1 MKIIHHMNAI
11 DKNPN
16 YKEIYNIVKD
26 LFESTEHFYYGPF
39 DETYYSLRVYET
51 CKEIIKELE
60 QEVPVQIILV
70 AAILHD
76 IGKTKTDPSKVFSPT
91 GKTEGAVKEWKK
103 HPKLGVPLAK
113 KILTKMGHSEE
124 FIEKVCYL
132 IENHDLR
139 KDEIKNK
146 SIELQILQDADLIAD
161 CGFAGF
167 IRPFLYGSKFSRQII
182 NTIKYLQT
190 EINRVEQDNPLNLEV
205 SKSIAKRKIEL
216 EQRLIKEISSDIN
229 SDLL

>member
-1 MKIIHHMNAI
+1 MNTI

-16 YKEIYNIVKD
+16 YKEIYNLVKE
-26 LFESTEHFYYGPF
+26 LFESTEHFYHGPF

-51 CKEIIKELE
+51 CKEIITELE
-60 QEVPVQIILV
+60 QEVSTVVILT
-70 AAILHD
+70 ASILHD
-76 IGKTKTDPSKVFSPT
+76 IGKTKTDPVKVFTPL
-91 GKTEGAVKEWKK
+91 GKTDDAMKEWKR
-103 HPKLGVPLAK
+103 HPKLGVPIAK
-113 KILTKMGHSEE
+113 KILTEMGHSEE

-132 IENHDLR
+132 IENHDNR
-139 KDEIKNK
+139 RDEIKNK

-182 NTIKYLQT
+182 KTIKYLQT
-190 EINRVEQDNPLNLEV
+190 EINRVEEDGLLNLNV
-205 SKSIAKRKIEL
+205 SKTIAKRKIEL
-216 EQRLIKEISSDIN
+216 EKRLIKEISSDID